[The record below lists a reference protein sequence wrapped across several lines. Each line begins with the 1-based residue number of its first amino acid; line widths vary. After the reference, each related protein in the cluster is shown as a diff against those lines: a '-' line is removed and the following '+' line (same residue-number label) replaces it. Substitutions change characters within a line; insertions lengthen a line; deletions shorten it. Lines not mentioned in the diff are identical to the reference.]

1 MLKSKKQARCN
12 SRLLYEVYMDTF
24 KKYTILYI
32 EDDEGVRTINSR
44 FLNRMFDELYEAKD
58 GQEGYE
64 LYEKYHPDIILTDI
78 KMPRMDGLSLA
89 KKIRQK
95 DTTTKIIVSTAFSD
109 KNYLMQ
115 AIELNLEKYIV
126 KPITNRNLLPV
137 LSSTVAKLEN
147 ERNYKIQLDENFYFD
162 NSTSLFYLNDT
173 VLDLN
178 KKELL
183 FLKLLVLNKNRVV
196 SYEEIEQQVWDSEYM
211 SINSLRT
218 TIGFLRKKIPFNC
231 IKNIS
236 NMGYK
241 LNLEKK

>member
-1 MLKSKKQARCN
+1 
-12 SRLLYEVYMDTF
+12 MDAF

-44 FLNRMFDELYEAKD
+44 FLTRMFDELYEAKD

-64 LYEKYHPDIILTDI
+64 LYLKYHPDIILTDI
-78 KMPRMDGLSLA
+78 KMPRMDGITLS
-89 KKIRQK
+89 KKIRQT
-95 DTTTKIIVSTAFSD
+95 DNTTKIIISTAFSD
-109 KNYLMQ
+109 KNYLME

-126 KPITNRNLLPV
+126 KPITSRNLIPV
-137 LSSTVAKLEN
+137 LTKTVEN
-147 ERNYKIQLDENFYFD
+147 LDAERDFKIDLDDNFYFD
-162 NSTSLFYLNDT
+162 NSTSMFYLNEEIIDFT
-173 VLDLN
+173 
-178 KKELL
+178 KKETS

-196 SYEEIEQQVWDSEYM
+196 SYEEIEQKVWDSEYM
-211 SINSLRT
+211 SLNSLRT

-241 LNLEKK
+241 LNLEKKS

>member
-1 MLKSKKQARCN
+1 
-12 SRLLYEVYMDTF
+12 MDSF

-32 EDDEGVRTINSR
+32 EDDEGVRSINSR

-78 KMPRMDGLSLA
+78 KMPRLDGISLA
-89 KKIRQK
+89 KKIRQH
-95 DTTTKIIVSTAFSD
+95 DNTTKIIISTAFSD
-109 KNYLMQ
+109 KKYLMDS
-115 AIELNLEKYIV
+115 IELNLEKYIV
-126 KPITNRNLLPV
+126 KPITSRNLMPV
-137 LSSTVAKLEN
+137 LTKTVQNLESEKDFIVN
-147 ERNYKIQLDENFYFD
+147 LDDNFHFD
-162 NSTSLFYLNDT
+162 NNTSLFYLNDK
-173 VLDLN
+173 VLDFN

-196 SYEEIEQQVWDSEYM
+196 SYEEIEQKVWDSEYM
-211 SINSLRT
+211 SLNSLRT
-218 TIGFLRKKIPFNC
+218 TIGFIRKKIPFNC

>member
-1 MLKSKKQARCN
+1 
-12 SRLLYEVYMDTF
+12 MDAF

-64 LYEKYHPDIILTDI
+64 LYLKFHPDIILTDI
-78 KMPRMDGLSLA
+78 KMPRMDGLTLS
-89 KKIRQK
+89 KKIRQT
-95 DTTTKIIVSTAFSD
+95 DNTTKIIVSTAFSD
-109 KNYLMQ
+109 KNYLME

-126 KPITNRNLLPV
+126 KPITSRNLIPV
-137 LSSTVAKLEN
+137 LTKTVEALDS
-147 ERNYKIQLDENFYFD
+147 ERDYKISLDDNFYFD
-162 NSTSLFYLNDT
+162 NNTSMFYLDNEIIDFT
-173 VLDLN
+173 
-178 KKELL
+178 KKETS

-196 SYEEIEQQVWDSEYM
+196 SYEEIEQKVWDSEYM
-211 SINSLRT
+211 SLNSLRT

-241 LNLEKK
+241 LNLEKKL

>member
-1 MLKSKKQARCN
+1 
-12 SRLLYEVYMDTF
+12 MDSF

-32 EDDEGVRTINSR
+32 EDDEGVRAINSR

-64 LYEKYHPDIILTDI
+64 LYQKYHPDIILTDI
-78 KMPRMDGLSLA
+78 KMPRLDGIALA
-89 KKIRQK
+89 KKIRQN
-95 DTTTKIIVSTAFSD
+95 DNTTKIIISTAFSD
-109 KNYLMQ
+109 KKYLMDS
-115 AIELNLEKYIV
+115 IELNLEKYIV
-126 KPITNRNLLPV
+126 KPITSRNLMPV
-137 LSSTVAKLEN
+137 LSKTVEKLEN
-147 ERNYKIQLDENFYFD
+147 ERDFIVNLDDNFHFD
-162 NSTSLFYLNDT
+162 NNTSLFYLDDK
-173 VLDLN
+173 VLDFN

-196 SYEEIEQQVWDSEYM
+196 SYEEIEQKVWDSEYM
-211 SINSLRT
+211 SLNSLRT
-218 TIGFLRKKIPFNC
+218 TIGFIRKKIPFNC